1 MGRML
6 LVSLLAA
13 TCLNLPAA
21 AVEDRAVVALTQ
33 DLKQHAPSQ
42 WEIRVRWRDG
52 YLLATITPQ
61 PSQAAFELVYAP
73 AKMTEAL
80 IDLCPGAGAEV
91 WSLVGSEQDVVL
103 EPSVGGKAVVTARIS
118 CRKAKLNR
126 S

>member
-1 MGRML
+1 MGRL
-6 LVSLLAA
+6 FLVSLLAVF
-13 TCLNLPAA
+13 CLNLPAVA
-21 AVEDRAVVALTQ
+21 AEDRVVAALIR

-73 AKMTEAL
+73 AKMTETL
-80 IDLCPGAGAEV
+80 IDLCPGTGSEV

-103 EPSVGGKAVVTARIS
+103 EPSVAGKAVITARIS
-118 CRKAKLNR
+118 CRKVKQGR
-126 S
+126 T